1 LLAGKEGISKSY
13 LIDYPLKSS
22 AWKSILKIM
31 ASGRKFAEHRGLED
45 AERIDNDPL
54 ILYFSKKNNT
64 FVV

>member
-13 LIDYPLKSS
+13 LIDYHLKSS

-31 ASGRKFAEHRGLED
+31 TSGRKLAEHRGLED

-54 ILYFSKKNNT
+54 YSISAKRIIRLL
-64 FVV
+64 